1 MIHQSHTRFAT
12 EFNCNE
18 IKQSTGYIDDVKT
31 FVMEMAEHFNSKQ
44 TPDLDLST
52 IGIGFVQDENFLTQ
66 HYQRVLSLNLS
77 MNVLRRVDSMFL
89 QRFPGVQTLDL
100 SRNCLTSL
108 DKQHRFSFFDLKS
121 LNISQNLIASVH
133 PFTFSNLSLDFVD
146 LSHNRLIRFWV
157 ADYEINQ
164 LHLNDNKISHVE
176 LSSEHYK
183 EMKLLDARNN
193 KIRIFQANVDFD
205 NLILS
210 NNQLKL
216 DEYFSIRNIFGTLDI
231 SRNLISEFRWNIIN
245 CVTNLNLAFN
255 RLSALPLECPSKRFK
270 RLERMNLNGNFL
282 CNFYQ
287 STNITACLPNMKF
300 ISLLDNQLSGAVK
313 IKTKGILT
321 SLGIKSQIFDYEYF
335 SQLDDDCEDFSIFR
349 Q

>member
-1 MIHQSHTRFAT
+1 MRQSV
-12 EFNCNE
+12 E
-18 IKQSTGYIDDVKT
+18 YVDDVKT
-31 FVMEMAEHFNSKQ
+31 FVMEMAEHFNRRQ
-44 TPDLDLST
+44 TPDLNLDLST
-52 IGIGFVQDENFLTQ
+52 IGIGFVDDENFLLKD
-66 HYQRVLSLNLS
+66 YERVLSLNLS
-77 MNVLRRVDSMFL
+77 MNVLRKVDAKFL
-89 QRFPGVQTLDL
+89 SRFPGVQTLDL
-100 SRNCLTSL
+100 SRNCLISL
-108 DKQHRFSFFDLKS
+108 DRQHRFSFADLKS
-121 LNISQNLIASVH
+121 LNVSHNLITSVH
-133 PFTFSNLSLDFVD
+133 PFTFSNFSLDFVD

-157 ADYEINQ
+157 ADFEINQ

-176 LSSEHYK
+176 ISSEHYR

-193 KIRIFQANVDFD
+193 KIRIFQANIDIE
-205 NLILS
+205 NLFLS

-231 SRNLISEFRWNIIN
+231 SRNLISEFSWKIIN

-255 RLSALPLECPSKRFK
+255 HLSTLPLECPSKRFK

-287 STNITACLPNMKF
+287 STNITECLPNLKF
-300 ISLLDNQLSGAVK
+300 ISLLDNQLSDTVK
-313 IKTKGILT
+313 IKTKGVLKL
-321 SLGIKSQIFDYEYF
+321 LGIKSQIFDYEYF